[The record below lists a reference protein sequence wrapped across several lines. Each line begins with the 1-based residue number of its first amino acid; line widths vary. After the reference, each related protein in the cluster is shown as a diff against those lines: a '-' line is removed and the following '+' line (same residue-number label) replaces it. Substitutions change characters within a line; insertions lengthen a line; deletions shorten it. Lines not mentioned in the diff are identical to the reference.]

1 MGEEVIKQVK
11 IGYIDRK
18 RLERQIK
25 VIVML

>member
-11 IGYIDRK
+11 IGHIDRK

-25 VIVML
+25 VIVVL